1 VELANQHTSIEYT
14 LVLALVLVLLAPI
27 AAAEIV
33 AGDRVE
39 DELQAPCSTGAPARG
54 LRDGR
59 RSDLQPSFESAAYR
73 YELLEPPG
81 RGDYS
86 DLDGPTVGRVSDH
99 AFRLPPG
106 IIVRAEIQIRLQP
119 VAFLATNDLLYLGSE
134 DDRRST
140 FLKIE
145 VQDDTTIHD
154 VELAI
159 WTYARPCDVAN
170 DIFHPSAIEP
180 AAARSNRPT
189 PANEKGGAV

>member
-1 VELANQHTSIEYT
+1 VPRRVNSNRNNHFGLNAHSGTGFAIPTRRQPEVELANQHTSIEYT

-39 DELQAPCSTGAPARG
+39 DELQAPRSTGAPARV

-106 IIVRAEIQIRLQP
+106 IIVRVSRSP
-119 VAFLATNDLLYLGSE
+119 FD
-134 DDRRST
+134 ST
-140 FLKIE
+140 FPGCPMA
-145 VQDDTTIHD
+145 
-154 VELAI
+154 AI
-159 WTYARPCDVAN
+159 CSSR
-170 DIFHPSAIEP
+170 
-180 AAARSNRPT
+180 
-189 PANEKGGAV
+189 